1 MLVSNQRT
9 ILQAC
14 LYFTDRNP
22 ESIRDLYQEI
32 VCNLWQA
39 WPLFRCRSEANTWV
53 YRIAVNTAVSE
64 MRHRAR
70 RPRLLPLEE
79 WMYNSIAAETSGQ
92 SPDYYRLVDALDPE
106 DRALLYLRL
115 ERVSIRD
122 IATAIG
128 TTEAAVKQKLYRLR
142 LKLDA
147 LKRKDYE

>member
-1 MLVSNQRT
+1 
-9 ILQAC
+9 
-14 LYFTDRNP
+14 
-22 ESIRDLYQEI
+22 
-32 VCNLWQA
+32 
-39 WPLFRCRSEANTWV
+39 
-53 YRIAVNTAVSE
+53 

>member
-14 LYFTDRNP
+14 LYFIDRNP

-32 VCNLWQA
+32 VCNLWHA
-39 WPLFRCRSEANTWV
+39 WPMFRNESASNTWV

-64 MRHRAR
+64 MRYRAHR
-70 RPRLLPLEE
+70 PKLLPLEE
-79 WMYNSIAAETSGQ
+79 WMYSSIASETSSQ
-92 SPDYYRLVDALDPE
+92 SLDYYRLIDALDPE

-115 ERVSIRD
+115 DRMSIRD
-122 IATAIG
+122 IATTIG

-142 LKLDA
+142 LKLDI
-147 LKRKDYE
+147 LKKQDYE